1 LRKYLAGIATG
12 LVIGLTAPLAAAQL
26 VGDTGYLRGWSVTKG
41 GEEVCYM
48 PYVWVSSKEIECD

>member
-1 LRKYLAGIATG
+1 M
-12 LVIGLTAPLAAAQL
+12 TAPLAAAQL